1 LPRSRLFLA
10 FFLLA
15 LTIVLGTLLYSWIEG
30 WNFLDSLYMTVLV
43 LTTIGF
49 KEVRPLS
56 TSGTVFTIVFSLIG
70 FIFLAGFISLF
81 SSNLLEILI
90 SEKRKGKRM
99 QNKIS
104 KLKDHIILCGSGKLG
119 RHIIASLLDQHQ
131 EFVVVDDAEHLSN
144 LLQTSPEQNSEK
156 YPWLYVEGD
165 PTQEEF
171 LKRTGIMKAAGIITC
186 MPQDAQNLFIG
197 VTAKKLCPQIKW
209 TTVVN
214 DENNS
219 TKFTT
224 VGADDVVRGD
234 YVIGNRLA
242 NSMVNQNLYSFLEQT
257 TPLEGSTGLIVGAVN
272 LEESS
277 PLNGSH
283 LKDSKINE
291 ELGLLIFAIKK
302 SGESSYTLNPG
313 PNTVLEAEDTVISL
327 GTPEQVQS
335 LEKFINPPA
344 KGWFG

>member
-1 LPRSRLFLA
+1 LPRRGLLLA
-10 FFLLA
+10 FILLA
-15 LTIVLGTLLYSWIEG
+15 ATIILGTSLYSWIEG
-30 WNFLDSLYMTVLV
+30 WNLLDSLYMTVLV

-49 KEVRPLS
+49 REVQPLS
-56 TSGTVFTIVFSLIG
+56 PGGTVFTIVFSLVG

-81 SSNLLEILI
+81 SSNILEILL

-99 QNKIS
+99 QNKIN
-104 KLKDHIILCGSGKLG
+104 KLKDHIIVSGSGKLG
-119 RHIIASLLDQHQ
+119 RHIIGSFLDQRQ
-131 EFVVVDDAEHLSN
+131 DFVVIDVAEHLFK
-144 LLQTSPEQNSEK
+144 LLGPEESLDK
-156 YPWLYVEGD
+156 HPWNYVEGD
-165 PTQEEF
+165 PTEEEF
-171 LKRTGIMKAAGIITC
+171 LRRTGIAKAAGIITC

-197 VTAKKLCPQIKW
+197 VTAKKLCPKIKW

-234 YVIGNRLA
+234 FVIGNRLA
-242 NSMVNQNLYSFLEQT
+242 NSMVNQNLFSFLEQT
-257 TPLEGSTGLIVGAVN
+257 TPLEGSTGLIVGAVR
-272 LEESS
+272 LSPSS
-277 PLNGSH
+277 PLKGQH

-302 SGESSYTLNPG
+302 KEADSYTLNPA
-313 PNTVLEAEDTVISL
+313 PHTLLEEEDVLISL
-327 GTPEQVQS
+327 GTPSQIQS
-335 LEKFINPPA
+335 LEKYTNPPA